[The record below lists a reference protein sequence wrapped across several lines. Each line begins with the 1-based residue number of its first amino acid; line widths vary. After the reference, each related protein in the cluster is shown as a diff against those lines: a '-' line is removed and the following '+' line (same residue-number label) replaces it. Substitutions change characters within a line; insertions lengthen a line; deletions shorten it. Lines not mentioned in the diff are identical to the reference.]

1 MTIRLLPEYLFV
13 KVICLLLIFLFHMGS
28 LFSGEYERGNNDL
41 PSSVLSFERERMSK
55 SNIAKFDG
63 ELFKY
68 NIGFWLFKKMG
79 TATLQCKREH
89 NHMTVTIDA
98 TTTGLIG
105 KMLHRHNT
113 YRTTMVLDNDTNSL
127 KPLNTYEKKIKGEK
141 ERIKIINYDYVND
154 VRKCKIWRNGII
166 RRQNEVKLGNRVKDD
181 GISAF
186 YNLRNEMYGE
196 VKEGARF
203 DICTAYRDRSTDAK
217 VYVRLPAKSDKLS
230 KWNQGGSNVCFAA
243 DITMDP
249 EIFDSEEG
257 KLVILFTSD
266 LKPVGFIAKD
276 VIGFGDLYGVLDG
289 EVN

>member
-1 MTIRLLPEYLFV
+1 MTTKLLPEYLFV
-13 KVICLLLIFLFHMGS
+13 KVSCLLLIFLFNMGS
-28 LFSGEYERGNNDL
+28 LFSGEYERGDNDL
-41 PSSVLSFERERMSK
+41 PSSASSFESEREGK
-55 SNIAKFDG
+55 NNITKFDG

-68 NIGFWLFKKMG
+68 NIGFWLFKKRG
-79 TATLQCKREH
+79 TATLKCKKEH
-89 NHMTVTIDA
+89 NHMIVTIDA

-127 KPLNTYEKKIKGEK
+127 KPLNTYEKKVKGEK
-141 ERIKIINYDYVND
+141 ERIKITNYDYVND
-154 VRKCKIWRNGII
+154 VRKCKIWKNGIV
-166 RRQNEVKLGNRVKDD
+166 RRENEIKLENRVKDD

-196 VKEGARF
+196 VKEGASF
-203 DICTAYRDRSTDAK
+203 DICTAYRDRSTDSK

-230 KWNQGGSNVCFAA
+230 KWDQGALNIRFAA

-257 KLVILFTSD
+257 KLVILFTGD
-266 LKPVGFIAKD
+266 LKPVGFIAKN
-276 VIGFGDLYGVLDG
+276 VIGFGDLYGVLDE